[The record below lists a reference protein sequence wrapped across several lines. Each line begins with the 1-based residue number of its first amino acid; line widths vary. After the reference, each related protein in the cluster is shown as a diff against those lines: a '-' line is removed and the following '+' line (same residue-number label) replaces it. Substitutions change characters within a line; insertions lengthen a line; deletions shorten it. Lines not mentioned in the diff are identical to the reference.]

1 MLRIRQ
7 IKTNIE
13 NNNLKKAIA
22 NKLKIKEKDILNY
35 QINKQSLDARK
46 NNLMY
51 VYEVDVKLKN

>member
-7 IKTNIE
+7 IKISIE

-51 VYEVDVKLKN
+51 VY